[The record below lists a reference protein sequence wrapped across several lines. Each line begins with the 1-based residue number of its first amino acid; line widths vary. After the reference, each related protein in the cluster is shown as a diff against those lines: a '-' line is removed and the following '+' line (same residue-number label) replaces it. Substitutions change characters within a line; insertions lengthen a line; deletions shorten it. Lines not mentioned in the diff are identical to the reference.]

1 MSVSRALLVLHEQ
14 DHAELQSSA
23 SGSITDTLG
32 HLEDINRSLP
42 SQVAPQ
48 GIVTEHNNLT
58 IAAIKSTSSKCDMG
72 VATNIQISGG
82 RIG

>member
-1 MSVSRALLVLHEQ
+1 MLPFINAPVQKARLCLYLELCWFSMSRIMLSCNHLLLVV
-14 DHAELQSSA
+14 
-23 SGSITDTLG
+23 
-32 HLEDINRSLP
+32 LP
-42 SQVAPQ
+42 THSD
-48 GIVTEHNNLT
+48 T